1 MRVGSPFTLKKES
14 FVRSAQTPERNV
26 TAIGFQQYLS
36 QKTSLKTEAVHQIK
50 TSTKSM
56 KDPKINPE
64 GLSEQV
70 VFSKEFKGKEKQL
83 SIQQAM
89 PQVHYL
95 EGTMQ
100 FSSADTDETRKSGK
114 HFLQKKLDDERKRKI
129 FELEEQKRLEDEKRK
144 KNNELEEKKRFEA
157 EVARKTLEEALNRKQ
172 EENEKAKLMMELEVR
187 KKALLTEKLRLESLE
202 KEKNVIQKKR
212 EQLHQEEEKQRRIK
226 EGSLKQTQISMTRR
240 EQQGVGFGSVRT
252 GYVQNKKMSLLT
264 RAASVEPPVSRGNDS
279 PGPNRR
285 QKNVR

>member
-1 MRVGSPFTLKKES
+1 MGSPFTLKKES
-14 FVRSAQTPERNV
+14 FVRSEQTPERNV

-50 TSTKSM
+50 TSTRLM

-83 SIQQAM
+83 SIQQSM
-89 PQVHYL
+89 PKVHYL

-100 FSSADTDETRKSGK
+100 FSSADTDETRISGK
-114 HFLQKKLDDERKRKI
+114 LFLQKKLDDERKTKI
-129 FELEEQKRLEDEKRK
+129 FELEEQKRVEDEKRK
-144 KNNELEEKKRFEA
+144 KNNELEEKKLIVA
-157 EVARKTLEEALNRKQ
+157 EIARKTLEEALNRKQ
-172 EENEKAKLMMELEVR
+172 EENEKAKLMMELEER
-187 KKALLTEKLRLESLE
+187 KKALLAEKLRLESLE
-202 KEKNVIQKKR
+202 KEKNIIQKKR
-212 EQLHQEEEKQRRIK
+212 EQLQQEEEKQRRIK
-226 EGSLKQTQISMTRR
+226 EGSLKQNQISMTRR

-264 RAASVEPPVSRGNDS
+264 RAASVEPPATRGNDS